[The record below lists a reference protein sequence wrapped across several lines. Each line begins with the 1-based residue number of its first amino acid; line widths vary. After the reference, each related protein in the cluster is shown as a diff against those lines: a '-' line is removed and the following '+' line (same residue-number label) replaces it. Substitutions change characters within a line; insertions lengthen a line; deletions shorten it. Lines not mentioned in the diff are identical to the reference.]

1 MGEEGQDG
9 WGVLWLTLGPPDSG
23 IELYWWCGGIGGLLV
38 FYGSVTGALKAR
50 GSPQRVF
57 CGMLMQAKV
66 RVLGVLKYEVGD
78 GGGVHEPGV
87 LRRGYL
93 ACRSGCPW
101 RSPLWVQT

>member
-1 MGEEGQDG
+1 MGEEGQGG

-57 CGMLMQAKV
+57 WGMLMQAKV
-66 RVLGVLKYEVGD
+66 RVLE
-78 GGGVHEPGV
+78 
-87 LRRGYL
+87 
-93 ACRSGCPW
+93 C
-101 RSPLWVQT
+101 

>member
-1 MGEEGQDG
+1 M
-9 WGVLWLTLGPPDSG
+9 
-23 IELYWWCGGIGGLLV
+23 
-38 FYGSVTGALKAR
+38 FYESVTGALKAR

-57 CGMLMQAKV
+57 WGMLMQAKV

-78 GGGVHEPGV
+78 WGGVFMNQGS
-87 LRRGYL
+87 LRKGYL